1 MWNNPIK
8 LYNRTHNP
16 TYTLQT
22 TLFPPANFCRQISF
36 RARIP
41 HANPASRSLTNFHPR
56 HPRHSFFH
64 TNHHRNPLVSH
75 ISKRLERR
83 TTRGRPRRRGR
94 IHGAHPPLNPKK
106 KPFSSGFATV
116 CVRSSKNLSK
126 PWDAWNGTK
135 LKWRMEVAETGR
147 DGNAYTHVRRS
158 TRAWKDVEEGRGRVS
173 VRWSRPH
180 RSPRTGSYYL
190 VLRRSM
196 HFINFCH
203 EPSSTSRRGEFAW
216 LIIGRRVLVPPA
228 RLIG

>member
-1 MWNNPIK
+1 M
-8 LYNRTHNP
+8 
-16 TYTLQT
+16 QT

-56 HPRHSFFH
+56 HPRHTFFH

-180 RSPRTGSYYL
+180 RSPRTLRSYYL

-203 EPSSTSRRGEFAW
+203 EPSSTSRRGEFA
-216 LIIGRRVLVPPA
+216 
-228 RLIG
+228 